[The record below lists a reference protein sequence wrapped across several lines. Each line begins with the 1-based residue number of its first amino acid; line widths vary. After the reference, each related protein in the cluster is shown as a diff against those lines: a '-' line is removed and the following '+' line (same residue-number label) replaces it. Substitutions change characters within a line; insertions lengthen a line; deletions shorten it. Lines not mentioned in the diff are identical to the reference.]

1 MFTIHTQHVSNANG
15 RPQVLAKGHGHQ
27 RTVSVDLAKSNDH
40 NDGAAVGTLLNALL
54 DDRQKAMLRHPS
66 GGQRVQVI
74 ENVHGTRNGHNVIGR
89 RWTINV

>member
-15 RPQVLAKGHGHQ
+15 RPQVLAKGHGRQ
-27 RTVSVDLAKSNDH
+27 RTVSVDLSKSNDY
-40 NDGAAVGTLLNALL
+40 NDGAAVGALLDVLL

-74 ENVHGTRNGHNVIGR
+74 RDVHMTHNGMTKRGI
-89 RWTINV
+89 RWSINV